1 MDTYAA
7 VAEVNAP
14 DVVAEVVAAFEQYE
28 RDLVANDAEALDA
41 AFWDSE
47 RAVRFGV
54 NECLYGIDE
63 IKAWRGSAP
72 ALPSGRR
79 IGPTTIATFG
89 QDLACVTTEFRYPDR
104 PVVGR
109 QSQTWVRFP
118 AGWRIVSAHVSIMP
132 PDVGR

>member
-28 RDLVANDAEALDA
+28 RDLVANDAQALDG

-47 RAVRFGV
+47 RTVRFGV
-54 NECLYGIDE
+54 NECLYGIAE
-63 IKAWRGSAP
+63 IKEWRGSAA
-72 ALPSGRR
+72 ALPPGRR

-89 QDLACVTTEFRYPDR
+89 QDLACVNTEFRYPDR

-109 QSQTWVRFP
+109 QSQTWVRLP
-118 AGWRIVSAHVSIMP
+118 EGWRIVSAHVSIMP